1 MPERVR
7 VLGLVACVAHLQPG
21 LEEGLHPNG
30 LMLKRLCRERPA
42 AARLMMTIGMRMP
55 ARFPPLLRG
64 MISATLPDPD
74 RAALRRPEMHH
85 GFPAAIREAFKH
97 GARGPQHDEALMC
110 SRWGFDPADL
120 SIPTKLWQGTL
131 DNFGSRPA
139 MAQHLHDA
147 ISGSELTLTPVGHLS
162 ILTEHLEEILLAM
175 K

>member
-1 MPERVR
+1 
-7 VLGLVACVAHLQPG
+7 
-21 LEEGLHPNG
+21 
-30 LMLKRLCRERPA
+30 
-42 AARLMMTIGMRMP
+42 
-55 ARFPPLLRG
+55 
-64 MISATLPDPD
+64 
-74 RAALRRPEMHH
+74 
-85 GFPAAIREAFKH
+85 
-97 GARGPQHDEALMC
+97 MC